1 MKMKGISR
9 EIALEHSDTL
19 RRSAIPNRA
28 TLNYLLFL
36 IFPASLCGCDFP
48 ELKGNAPVTPEYSA
62 ENECGTSVKTSISIN
77 GKAENLDIFTF
88 DNDRMERLDSYQRFE
103 KEDLRICDIATRTG
117 EKTMVIIA
125 NSNTDK
131 YDWIDINCRKALEKR
146 IFNLEEESIA
156 HPVMTAEQQFKAGS
170 TCQVQLTPLG
180 GEVVLR
186 SLRCDFSDRTYEGEK
201 LRDIKVYLT
210 NINASCGIQTDI
222 DKYPS
227 RIINAG
233 RLDLNDLERFMHPEM
248 IYAEIDN
255 PVGTARVY
263 PDIRFKT
270 YPNSCPEESVG
281 SPYTK
286 LVIEGRIRDNTY
298 YYPIPINRKRDADE
312 PGIRRNRCYIYDI
325 TITRTGLTDPDGS
338 IEGLELDINL
348 EVKEWKEKDWYD
360 VRF

>member
-1 MKMKGISR
+1 MKKTGISR

-36 IFPASLCGCDFP
+36 IFPASICGCDFP
-48 ELKGNAPVTPEYSA
+48 ELSGNTPVTPEYSA

-125 NSNTDK
+125 NSETDR

-146 IFNLEEESIA
+146 IFNLEDESIGN
-156 HPVMTAEQQFKAGS
+156 PIMTAEQQFKAGS
-170 TCQVQLTPLG
+170 TCHVQLTPLG
-180 GEVVLR
+180 GEIVLR
-186 SLRCDFSDRTYEGEK
+186 SLRCDFSGRTYEGEK

-210 NINASCGIQTDI
+210 NVNASCGIQTDM
-222 DKYPS
+222 DDYPS

-233 RLDLNDLERFMHPEM
+233 RLDLNVLKHFRHPEM

-255 PVGTARVY
+255 PVGTGRVY
-263 PDIRFKT
+263 PDIKFKT
-270 YPNSCPEESVG
+270 YPNSCLEESVG

-286 LVIEGRIRDNTY
+286 LVIEGRIQDKTY

-312 PGIRRNRCYIYDI
+312 PGIRRNRSYIYDI

-338 IEGLELDINL
+338 IEGLELAINL